1 MQFIDSFKELQIT
14 LKQIMSTLNAK
25 YDGKYIQKGKKS
37 FNVHLLR
44 SKEFATNYNPK
55 NQTLY
60 VSPSDVKYYS
70 KLKEYV
76 QRMWYKWD
84 F

>member
-14 LKQIMSTLNAK
+14 LKQIVSTVNAK
-25 YDGKYIQKGKKS
+25 YDGKVLQKGKKS
-37 FNVHLLR
+37 FNIHLLKNR
-44 SKEFATNYNPK
+44 DYATNYNAK

-70 KLKEYV
+70 KLKEII
-76 QRMWYKWD
+76 QRM
-84 F
+84 